1 MIYCII
7 QIFKYGFYYLFLAG
21 LLCSISVM
29 CLGVYG
35 FYKLWKNDQNNIRNV
50 DSYDEA
56 QEHTTLL
63 DDQTTLLA
71 DDEKTVLLLE
81 QPIGR
86 LIPCLLYTARDIF
99 QMQRSC
105 IR

>member
-1 MIYCII
+1 M
-7 QIFKYGFYYLFLAG
+7 
-21 LLCSISVM
+21 
-29 CLGVYG
+29 YG
-35 FYKLWKNDQNNIRNV
+35 FYKLWKNDQITSEMWILN
-50 DSYDEA
+50 DEA

-86 LIPCLLYTARDIF
+86 LIPNE
-99 QMQRSC
+99 
-105 IR
+105 

>member
-1 MIYCII
+1 MPWC
-7 QIFKYGFYYLFLAG
+7 
-21 LLCSISVM
+21 VW
-29 CLGVYG
+29 

-56 QEHTTLL
+56 QEHTTSL

-86 LIPCLLYTARDIF
+86 LIPR
-99 QMQRSC
+99 MMN
-105 IR
+105 